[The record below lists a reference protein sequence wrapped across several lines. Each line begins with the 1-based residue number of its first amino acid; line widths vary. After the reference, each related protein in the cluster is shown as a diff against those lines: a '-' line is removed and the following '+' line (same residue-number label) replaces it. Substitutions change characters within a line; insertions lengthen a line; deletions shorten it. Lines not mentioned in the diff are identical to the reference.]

1 MTHFR
6 RGTTL
11 VLPALLLAGCT
22 MAPQYERPALPVP
35 ATPALAPGDA
45 AADTAPPMAWERF
58 FTDARLRKVIALGLE
73 NNRDLRIAIAHVAQA
88 RAQARVQGAD
98 LFPTITAGASSDSER
113 MPAGLGNVGG
123 GGSSRYDLVRAQ
135 LGVSAWELDLF
146 GRVRSL
152 TASAQ
157 EQYFASAENR
167 RAAQVTLVSEIAN
180 AWLQLAADR
189 DLLAIA
195 RDTEQA
201 YAQTLAIT
209 KGRAGQG
216 IASDLDTRQA
226 DTAYQQAHAEVARLT
241 TVVAQDRNAIDL
253 LAGTPV
259 DAALLPGDGESGDAT
274 LARLPGGLASSVLL
288 DRPDVAAAEH
298 QLKSANADIGAARA
312 AFFPKLSLT
321 AAFGTLSLGLSNL
334 FGSGSQAWSVQPSAT
349 LPIFDAGRNQGN
361 LRYAKATRDAILA
374 TYEKAIQTAF
384 REVADALARRATIDD
399 QLTAQAARTAS
410 AQEALRIARG
420 RYAEGIDPFLTTLD
434 SERSYNAA
442 RNDLVTTRLV
452 KQANAVEL
460 FRALG
465 GGIDR

>member
-1 MTHFR
+1 MINPYHR
-6 RGTTL
+6 AKPL
-11 VLPALLLAGCT
+11 LPALLLAGCS
-22 MAPQYERPALPVP
+22 MAPHYERSAMPVP

-45 AADTAPPMAWERF
+45 AADTTPPMAWERF

-98 LFPTITAGASSDSER
+98 LFPTIAASASSDSER
-113 MPAGLGNVGG
+113 TPAGLSAVGG
-123 GGSSRYDLVRAQ
+123 AGSSRYDLERAQ
-135 LGVSAWELDLF
+135 LGVSAWEIDLF

-152 TASAQ
+152 TAAAQ
-157 EQYFASAENR
+157 EEYFASAENR
-167 RAAQVTLVSEIAN
+167 RAAQVTLVSELAN
-180 AWLQLAADR
+180 AWLQLAADQ

-201 YAQTLAIT
+201 YSQTLAINR
-209 KGRAGQG
+209 GRAAQG

-253 LAGTPV
+253 LAGKPV
-259 DAALLPGDGESGDAT
+259 DAALLPGGQDTGEAT
-274 LARLPGGLASSVLL
+274 IGSLPGGLASSVLL

-298 QLKSANADIGAARA
+298 QLRSANADIGAARA
-312 AFFPKLSLT
+312 AFFPKVSLT

-349 LPIFDAGRNQGN
+349 LPIFDAGRNLGN
-361 LRYAKATRDAILA
+361 LRYARATRDAMLA

-410 AQEALRIARG
+410 AQAALRIARG

-442 RNDLVTTRLV
+442 RNDLVTIRLE

-465 GGIDR
+465 GGVDR